1 MLRRAE
7 EIDGVLRRVLGRLG
21 LTRRLRETDAVRR
34 FAEVVGEQISQHAE
48 AVKIDHGK
56 LYVRVSS
63 PTWRQELSYRKAEIA
78 KMLNDALGENVV
90 KDVFFVS

>member
-7 EIDGVLRRVLGRLG
+7 DINGVLQRVLGRLG
-21 LTRRLRETDAVRR
+21 ITRRLRETDAVRR

-48 AVKIDHGK
+48 AVSIDGGK
-56 LYVRVSS
+56 LYVKVSS